1 MSTSDGSPEL
11 LSRAALGDEVAFSA
25 VVAPYERSL
34 FRHCYRMLGSG
45 PDAEEA
51 LQDTLLRAW
60 RRIATFEASGT
71 LGGWLYRIATNVC
84 LDSLRS
90 RRGRLDPV
98 TLGPPSA
105 PGTAPS
111 APDPELTWVEPVAD
125 ASLMSSGDPQSEV
138 LRKEDISLAFIAAL
152 QRLPP
157 RQRAC
162 LLLHD
167 VLGFTQGEV
176 AVALDISAAS
186 TNSLLYR
193 ARQAA
198 RPRGPES
205 SLDVSG
211 PRAQDLLERYLQAWH
226 LADIDAFV
234 ALVAEDVRFSMPP
247 LSEWF
252 EGVTAV
258 AGFIE
263 QAIFSAARPYGVA
276 LRPGRCNG
284 QPAFAVYQPGPGG
297 SLVAGGLQIV
307 TISEHNG
314 KALVTEIVSY
324 RSPEL
329 VVRCGLPERIAG

>member
-1 MSTSDGSPEL
+1 MSTPAGSPEL
-11 LSRAALGDEVAFSA
+11 LSRAALGDEAAFSA

-84 LDSLRS
+84 LDALRS

-105 PGTAPS
+105 PGAAPT

-138 LRKEDISLAFIAAL
+138 LRREDISLAFIAAL

-198 RPRGPES
+198 RPRGPEN
-205 SLDVSG
+205 SLNVSD
-211 PRAQDLLERYLQAWH
+211 PRAQDLLERYLEAWH

-234 ALVAEDVRFSMPP
+234 ALVAEDVRRGGSGRELYRAGHLLSGPAVRGSAETRSLQRPSRLRRLPARPRRLACCGGITDCRDRRAGRQSARDRHRLVPEPRARRP
-247 LSEWF
+247 LW
-252 EGVTAV
+252 
-258 AGFIE
+258 
-263 QAIFSAARPYGVA
+263 AARSDRLGR
-276 LRPGRCNG
+276 LRR
-284 QPAFAVYQPGPGG
+284 
-297 SLVAGGLQIV
+297 
-307 TISEHNG
+307 H
-314 KALVTEIVSY
+314 
-324 RSPEL
+324 
-329 VVRCGLPERIAG
+329 

>member
-1 MSTSDGSPEL
+1 MSTPAGSLEL
-11 LSRAALGDEVAFSA
+11 LSRAALGDAAAFSA

-84 LDSLRS
+84 LDALRS
-90 RRGRLDPV
+90 KRGRLDPV

-111 APDPELTWVEPVAD
+111 AGDPDLIWVEPVAD

-152 QRLPP
+152 QYLPA
-157 RQRAC
+157 RQRAV
-162 LLLHD
+162 LI

-198 RPRGPES
+198 RPRGPEN
-205 SLDVSG
+205 SLDVSD
-211 PRAQDLLERYLQAWH
+211 PRAQDLLERYLEAWH

-252 EGVTAV
+252 EGVEAV
-258 AGFIE
+258 AGFVQ
-263 QAIFSAARPYGVA
+263 QAIFSVARPYGVA
-276 LRPGRCNG
+276 LRQGRCNG
-284 QPAFAVYQPGPGG
+284 QAAFAVYQPGPDG

-307 TISEHNG
+307 TISEQNG

-329 VVRCGLPERIAG
+329 VVRCGLPDRIVG

>member
-1 MSTSDGSPEL
+1 MSTPADPHDL
-11 LSRAALGDEVAFSA
+11 LARAARGDEVAFSA

-60 RRIATFEASGT
+60 RRIATFDASGT
-71 LGGWLYRIATNVC
+71 IGGWLYRIATNVC
-84 LDSLRS
+84 LDGLRS
-90 RRGRLDPV
+90 RRARTDPV
-98 TLGPPSA
+98 SLGPASL
-105 PGTAPS
+105 PGTPPS
-111 APDPELTWVEPVAD
+111 APDPELRWVEPVAD
-125 ASLMSSGDPQSEV
+125 AFLISLDDPQNEV
-138 LRKEDISLAFIAAL
+138 LRREDISLAFVAAL

-167 VLGFTQGEV
+167 VLGFTHGEV
-176 AVALDISAAS
+176 AIALDISEAS
-186 TNSLLYR
+186 INSLLYR

-198 RPRGPES
+198 RPRGSENA
-205 SLDVSG
+205 LDVSD
-211 PRAQDLLERYLQAWH
+211 PRAQDLLERYLEAWH

-252 EGVTAV
+252 EGVAAV
-258 AGFIE
+258 AGFVE

-284 QPAFAVYQPGPGG
+284 QPELAVYQPGPDG
-297 SLVAGGLQIV
+297 SLVAAGLQIV
-307 TISEHNG
+307 TISEQNG
-314 KALVTEIVSY
+314 QPLVTEIVSY

-329 VVRCGLPERIAG
+329 VVRCGLPDRIG

>member
-1 MSTSDGSPEL
+1 MSTPAGSSEL
-11 LSRAALGDEVAFSA
+11 LSRAVQGDEVAFSA
-25 VVAPYERSL
+25 VVSPYERPL

-84 LDSLRS
+84 LDALRS
-90 RRGRLDPV
+90 KRGRTGPV
-98 TLGPPSA
+98 TLGPPSG
-105 PGTAPS
+105 PGAMPG

-125 ASLMSSGDPQSEV
+125 ASLMSSGDPQDEV
-138 LRKEDISLAFIAAL
+138 LRREDISLAFIAAL

-167 VLGFTQGEV
+167 VLGFTQAEV
-176 AVALDISAAS
+176 AVALEISANS

-198 RPRGPES
+198 RPRGPER
-205 SLDVSG
+205 SLDISD
-211 PRAQDLLERYLQAWH
+211 PRAQELLERYLQAWH
-226 LADIDAFV
+226 LADIAAFV
-234 ALVAEDVRFSMPP
+234 ALVAEDVRLSMPP

-252 EGVTAV
+252 EGATAV
-258 AGFIE
+258 AGFVE
-263 QAIFSAARPYGVA
+263 RVIFSAARPYGVA

-284 QPAFAVYQPGPGG
+284 QAAFAVYEPGPDGA
-297 SLVAGGLQIV
+297 LVAGGLQVV
-307 TISEHNG
+307 TIGERDD

-324 RSPEL
+324 RGPEL
-329 VVRCGLPERIAG
+329 VVRCGLPDRVG